1 MPRYVSVKNYSNGNR
16 DTIARLHPG
25 PIRSGH
31 MRRGAGK
38 IHAIAG
44 TAIKFAAS
52 REHFILELHGTATPF
67 NELLYCRSRQHL
79 LIIAIPDIESLS
91 SVDL

>member
-1 MPRYVSVKNYSNGNR
+1 MPRYVSVKNNSDGNSY
-16 DTIARLHPG
+16 TIARLHPSLIG
-25 PIRSGH
+25 PRH
-31 MRRGAGK
+31 VWRGTGK

-52 REHFILELHGTATPF
+52 REHFVLELPGAATPF
-67 NELLYCRSRQHL
+67 NELLYFLGRQHL
-79 LIIAIPDIESLS
+79 LIIAIPNIEGLS